1 VSIEQLFFLLLFVL
15 VPLARTLAERR
26 RQQRAAQIER
36 AYEEATPA
44 DVRGSPS
51 LATPA
56 WPAPEFP
63 QAPRV
68 PAPVV
73 YVPAPAQVF
82 VPARAAHEPA
92 PRAPERPRTLPDPV
106 RSLRAARTQS
116 RMTIPRDRASLRK
129 AMLLVE
135 ILGPPRALD
144 PRR

>member
-1 VSIEQLFFLLLFVL
+1 VSIEQLVFLLLFVL
-15 VPLARTLAERR
+15 VPLARTLAERW
-26 RQQRAAQIER
+26 RQKRAAEVER
-36 AYEEATPA
+36 AYEEATPV
-44 DVRGSPS
+44 DVREGPR
-51 LATPA
+51 LDIPA
-56 WPAPEFP
+56 WPAPERT

-82 VPARAAHEPA
+82 VPPRAAHEPA
-92 PRAPERPRTLPDPV
+92 PRAPERPRALPEPV

-116 RMTIPRDRASLRK
+116 HMTVPRDRASLRK

-135 ILGPPRALD
+135 ILGPPRGLD

>member
-36 AYEEATPA
+36 AYEETTPA
-44 DVRGSPS
+44 EVRRGPRGE
-51 LATPA
+51 TPA
-56 WPAPEFP
+56 WPQEFP
-63 QAPRV
+63 PAPRP

-82 VPARAAHEPA
+82 VPPRAAAEPA
-92 PRAPERPRTLPDPV
+92 QRAPERPRTLPDPV
-106 RSLRAARTQS
+106 RSLRAARTRS
-116 RMTIPRDRASLRK
+116 PVAIPRERAALRR

-135 ILGPPRALD
+135 ILGPPRGLD